1 MVDFSLFD
9 LNAQNIIIKL
19 ITAIIILL
27 IGFVV
32 ARILSNLTK
41 KILHELETNRIL
53 KEQAGV
59 KIQIEE
65 FSSSIVK
72 YIIYFIA
79 IIMALNQLGLTTT
92 LLYILLTIILVI
104 LVGFIILAFKD
115 FIPNIVA
122 GFMIHQKDKIKSGD
136 NIKVK
141 NIEGKVVHVNLVETR
156 IITKK
161 KDTVYIPNSM
171 LTKNEVVILKK

>member
-1 MVDFSLFD
+1 
-9 LNAQNIIIKL
+9 
-19 ITAIIILL
+19 
-27 IGFVV
+27 
-32 ARILSNLTK
+32 
-41 KILHELETNRIL
+41 
-53 KEQAGV
+53 
-59 KIQIEE
+59 
-65 FSSSIVK
+65 
-72 YIIYFIA
+72 
-79 IIMALNQLGLTTT
+79 MALNQLGLTTT

-136 NIKVK
+136 KIKVK
-141 NIEGKVVHVNLVETR
+141 DIEGKVVHVNLVETR

-171 LTKNEVVILKK
+171 LTKNEVIILKK